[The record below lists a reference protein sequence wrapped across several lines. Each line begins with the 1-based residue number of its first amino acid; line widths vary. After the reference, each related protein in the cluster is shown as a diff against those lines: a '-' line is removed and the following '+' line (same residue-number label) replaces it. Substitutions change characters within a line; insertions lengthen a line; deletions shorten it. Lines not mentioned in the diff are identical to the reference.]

1 MTIETGTV
9 FIKVLQILKQVYGYS
24 KPSYIVYNA
33 NSELQR
39 HFKGTKYIISLIR
52 SYTIFDN
59 ELGGAGGQL

>member
-33 NSELQR
+33 KQWTTKT
-39 HFKGTKYIISLIR
+39 FKGTKYIISLIR